1 MASNGEGL
9 TTAPED
15 KDMGVEA
22 MAVKKENEV
31 MERVLIVDDD
41 EGTRESLRIA
51 LRDRYEVA
59 LAESGEE
66 ALDLLRRRHMDV
78 VLLDILMPGLN
89 GLEVLKAIGK
99 EHKDIETIMV
109 SATTCVQRAI
119 DAMKLGAYNYIV
131 KPFDVSELRMVV
143 DHAIR
148 SKKLEAEVS
157 YLRSQVHVSR
167 SADRI
172 IGSSAAML
180 GVIQKTEQVADSRA
194 SVLITG
200 ESGTGKELVAR
211 RLHLQSSRRNNP
223 FLALHCATIPE
234 SLLES
239 ELFGHVKGAFTNA
252 ICERQG
258 KFELAHK
265 GTLFL
270 DEIGEM
276 SPRVQAKVLRV
287 LQESEFQR
295 VGGTETISVDV
306 RIISA
311 TNRDLKEE
319 IQKGGF
325 REDLYYRI
333 NVVPIY
339 LPPIRE
345 RKEDIRQLAS
355 YFLSIF
361 AGEMNP
367 KKPKLSEDALQALEA
382 YGWPGNVRELKNV
395 IERIVVLNRGV
406 SVITKDHLFWDIIP
420 SEKGNGATEFRSL
433 VGKKSLK
440 EATEKFEKQMIEE
453 ALRTS
458 KGIQSDA
465 SRLLKTTR
473 RILGYKI
480 KQLDI
485 DPSNVA
491 SE

>member
-1 MASNGEGL
+1 
-9 TTAPED
+9 
-15 KDMGVEA
+15 
-22 MAVKKENEV
+22 

-41 EGTRESLRIA
+41 EGARESLRIA
-51 LRDRYEVA
+51 LRDRYEIV
-59 LAESGEE
+59 LAESGEQSLE
-66 ALDLLRRRHMDV
+66 LLKRRQVDV
-78 VLLDILMPGLN
+78 VLLDILMPGMN
-89 GLEVLKAIGK
+89 GLDVLKVIRK
-99 EHKDIETIMV
+99 EHKGVETIMI
-109 SATTCVQRAI
+109 SATTSVQKAI

-143 DHAIR
+143 EQAVR
-148 SKKLEAEVS
+148 SKRLEAEVN
-157 YLRSQVHVSR
+157 YLRSQVHITR
-167 SADRI
+167 SSDRI

-180 GVIQKTEQVADSRA
+180 SVIQKIEQVADSRA

-223 FLALHCATIPE
+223 FVALHCATLPE

-252 ICERQG
+252 ICDRQG

-287 LQESEFQR
+287 LQEGEFRR

-319 IQKGGF
+319 IQKGNF

-339 LPPIRE
+339 LAPLRQ
-345 RKEDIRQLAS
+345 RKEDISELVS
-355 YFLSIF
+355 YFLAIF
-361 AGEMNP
+361 AGELNP
-367 KKPKLSEDALQALEA
+367 KKPKLSEDALKALEE
-382 YGWPGNVRELKNV
+382 YDWPGNVRELKNV
-395 IERIVVLNRGV
+395 IERILVLNRGV
-406 SVITKDHLFWDIIP
+406 SLITREHLFWDILP
-420 SEKGNGATEFRSL
+420 ATKGDGATEPRSL

-440 EATEKFEKQMIEE
+440 DATEGFERLLIEE
-453 ALRTS
+453 ALRVS
-458 KGIQSDA
+458 KGVQSEA
-465 SRLLKTTR
+465 SRLLRTTR

-480 KQLDI
+480 RQLGI
-485 DPSNVA
+485 DAASSTTVA
-491 SE
+491 SDESGK